1 MDSASTLKPAPFS
14 RVDVALVLLLAALMA
29 LFFWRILTP
38 NPLDRAQFPPGDF
51 TDQFYAFRLYETRAF
66 SEGRLPLW
74 SENFNSGHPF
84 LADIQSAV
92 FYPIALAN
100 TLLHLALFHSFALFA
115 LELEALL
122 HFWLAGAFTYLFA
135 RRVLRRFGATSLRV
149 GAFVSAI
156 VFTFGGYLTSYPPL
170 QLAILETAVW
180 LPLAL
185 FFIDRAV
192 SIAPLTAASSATGR
206 GEPYSLFPQGEGLE
220 RLAHFT
226 KKPMGTTY
234 SLLPVGEGLGMRD
247 LVAAGMVLGIA
258 ALAGHPQTF
267 LFVFATTAI
276 YFLFR
281 VWQKNRQSKIEN
293 RKAKSFLRAL
303 GIIVLFALI
312 AFGVAAI
319 QLVPAVEYQQLSTR
333 EALSFADAAKGFPT
347 LDLLQFILPGYASA
361 FASPLYVGILPLWL
375 ALFALLRKRDETIFW
390 GVLALGALIL
400 AFGFYVFAYVIF
412 YLFVPGASLFRQQE
426 RLAFVVSFA
435 LAMLAGYGVA
445 DLLGAFDVTRARKLF
460 ALLPAGA
467 VMTLTLLLTFFVA
480 GAQNPQGRLSFLGD
494 RAGLMLIIFGLTS
507 LLVGLY
513 LHFVRE
519 RERYGEHSSQVFAV
533 LAIVLIL
540 FDLWSV
546 NEPAN
551 KGRVEDR
558 FANIPFAE
566 LLHNDTGLFRVAAD
580 DQLLP
585 GHFGIPTRLQAVD
598 GISPL
603 RLAHYDALLKLPPEI
618 YLPLLNVKYAITR
631 KPAGFAAQVM
641 ARDDDVQLA
650 QLDATFPRAWLVG
663 AAQVEA
669 DDANAAALLANQFD
683 AAHNALVATPP
694 PFALDAN
701 AVNGTVAI
709 PNYSAQQITLDV
721 NAPANGLLVVS
732 ENFYPGWRATVDGQ
746 PTDILR
752 ADLTL
757 RAIPLRAG
765 QHRVEMWYDPLSF
778 KLGAAI
784 SAVTLLACCIMLLRK
799 R

>member
-1 MDSASTLKPAPFS
+1 MDSASTVKPAPFS
-14 RVDVALVLLLAALMA
+14 RVDVALLLLLAALIA

-38 NPLDRAQFPPGDF
+38 NSLDRAQFPAGDF
-51 TDQFYAFRLYETRAF
+51 TDQFYAFRLYEARAF

-100 TLLHLALFHSFALFA
+100 TLLNLALFHSFSLFA

-135 RRVLRRFGATSLRV
+135 RRVLRRFAETPLRV

-170 QLAILETAVW
+170 QLAILETVVW

-192 SIAPLTAASSATGR
+192 SVAPLTSDPSPTESPLTPDPSPIGR
-206 GEPYSLFPQGEGLE
+206 GEY
-220 RLAHFT
+220 
-226 KKPMGTTY
+226 Y
-234 SLLPVGEGLGMRD
+234 SLLPMGEGLGMRD
-247 LVAAGMVLGIA
+247 LVAAGMVLGVA

-267 LFVFATTAI
+267 LFVFATSAI

-293 RKAKSFLRAL
+293 RKSKSFLRAL

-347 LDLLQFILPGYASA
+347 LDILQFILPGYASA

-375 ALFALLRKRDETIFW
+375 ALFALLRKREETIFW
-390 GVLALGALIL
+390 GLLALGALIL

-435 LAMLAGYGVA
+435 LAMLAGYGIT
-445 DLLGAFDVTRARKLF
+445 DLLGAFDVKRAKKLF
-460 ALLPAGA
+460 ALLPVGA

-494 RAGLMLIIFGLTS
+494 RAGLMLVLFALTS

-513 LHFVRE
+513 LHFARARE
-519 RERYGEHSSQVFAV
+519 RGGERPLQAFAM
-533 LAIVLIL
+533 LAVVLIL

-558 FANIPFAE
+558 FADIPFAE
-566 LLHNDTGLFRVAAD
+566 LLRRDASVFRVAAD
-580 DQLLP
+580 EQLLP
-585 GHFGIPTRLQAVD
+585 GHFGIATGLEEIG

-603 RLAHYDALLKLPPEI
+603 RLARYDALLKLSPEI

-631 KPAGFAAQVM
+631 NPAAFNARVM

-650 QLDATFPRAWLVG
+650 HLETTFPRAWLVG
-663 AAQVEA
+663 SAQVEA
-669 DDANAAALLANQFD
+669 NDAQAASLLANHLD
-683 AAHNALVATPP
+683 AAHNALVATPL

-701 AVNGTVAI
+701 AANGAVAI

-721 NAPANGLLVVS
+721 NAPADGLLVVS

-746 PTDILR
+746 PTKILR

-757 RAIPLRAG
+757 RAIPVRAG

-784 SAVTLLACCIMLLRK
+784 SAVTLIACFILLFWK